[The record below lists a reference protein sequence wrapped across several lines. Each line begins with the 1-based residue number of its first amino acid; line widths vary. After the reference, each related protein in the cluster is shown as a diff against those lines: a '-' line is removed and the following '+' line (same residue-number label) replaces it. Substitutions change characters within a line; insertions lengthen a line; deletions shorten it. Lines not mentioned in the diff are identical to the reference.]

1 MALQHAENLFRRYLG
16 QIVTVKTMSGGNYEG
31 RVTEVTHDFVEL
43 VEIKD
48 DKPARVFLLFQAIES
63 MMAHDPPSGQ

>member
-16 QIVTVKTMSGGNYEG
+16 QVVTVKTMSGGVYEG

-43 VEIKD
+43 VETKD
-48 DKPARVFLLFQAIES
+48 DKAARVFQLFQDIDS
-63 MMAHDPPSGQ
+63 MMAYEPATP